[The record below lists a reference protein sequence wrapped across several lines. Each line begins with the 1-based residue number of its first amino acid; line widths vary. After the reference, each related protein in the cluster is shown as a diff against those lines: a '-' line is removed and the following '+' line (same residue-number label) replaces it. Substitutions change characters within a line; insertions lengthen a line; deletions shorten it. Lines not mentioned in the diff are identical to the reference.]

1 MTQRA
6 NTAKA
11 LLSEQQHLLGF
22 VNCGG
27 EHMVRRASS
36 AKVFVV
42 EPGPITDP
50 AKVSAVA
57 APRPA
62 RKIT

>member
-1 MTQRA
+1 MTHKA
-6 NTAKA
+6 NTAKGF
-11 LLSEQQHLLGF
+11 LSKDKHLLGF

-36 AKVFVV
+36 AKVYVV

-62 RKIT
+62 RKFT

>member
-1 MTQRA
+1 MAQSA

-11 LLSEQQHLLGF
+11 LLSKQQHLLGF

-27 EHMVRRASS
+27 EHLVRRASS
-36 AKVFVV
+36 AKIFVV

-57 APRPA
+57 TPRPA
-62 RKIT
+62 RKTT